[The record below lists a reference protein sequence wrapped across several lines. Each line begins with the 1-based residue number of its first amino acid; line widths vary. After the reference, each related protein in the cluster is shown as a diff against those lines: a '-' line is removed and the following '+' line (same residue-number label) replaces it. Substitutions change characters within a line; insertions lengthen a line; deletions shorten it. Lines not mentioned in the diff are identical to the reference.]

1 MPDGFQRVGE
11 ILLRL
16 RRREESAAREA
27 FSAAQS
33 RVAEIRSR
41 LARVRSALSAQ
52 GAAARAALLEGR
64 SDTEVYRRWVA
75 ELRRASSLEAA
86 HLSAAAEELEARRGA
101 LLEAMKQRK
110 AMDCLARSQADREEA
125 SAARGAARAAEDEH
139 AGYLARLAGAGAAE
153 VPDAT

>member
-1 MPDGFQRVGE
+1 MPDAFQRVGE

-27 FSAAQS
+27 FTAAQA
-33 RVAEIRSR
+33 RVGEIRSR
-41 LARVRSALSAQ
+41 LARVRTALSSQ
-52 GAAARAALLEGR
+52 DAAARAALLAGR
-64 SDTEVYRRWVA
+64 AGTQAYGRWVA

-86 HLSAAAEELEARRGA
+86 HLSAAEDDLEARREA

-110 AMDCLARSQADREEA
+110 AMDCLARSQSLREEA
-125 SAARGAARAAEDEH
+125 SAARVSARTAEDEH
-139 AGYLARLAGAGAAE
+139 AGYLVRLAGAGAAE